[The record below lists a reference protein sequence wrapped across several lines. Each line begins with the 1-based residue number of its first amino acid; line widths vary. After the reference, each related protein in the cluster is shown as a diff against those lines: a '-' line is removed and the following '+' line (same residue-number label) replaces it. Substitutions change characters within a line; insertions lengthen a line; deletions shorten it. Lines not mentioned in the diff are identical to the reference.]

1 MVMESDPTSQLAPFD
16 AGVTPEEAHEW
27 AKQASRAGDWSTCA
41 RRWHSIRTL
50 FPDDPT
56 PLFQGIRAHLEANEL
71 EQAGSLLVIARDR
84 YPNHPGSS
92 IDSAKHAILH
102 NDLDRAAGYIEDAQ
116 RLHPQHPETWINSA
130 LLASKQHD
138 YERASECQLKA
149 IGLAPDH
156 SGFLIGYAA
165 LAMDA
170 ERFEEASERWT
181 LVRDRFPKLSIGY
194 EQGAQAAR
202 NLGHDELARDLLLSN
217 QFGHDI
223 LSEDAESDPELQRV
237 KLSPLKALLGLVW
250 VKAVMGLR
258 SEVRRNYLSFGWW
271 VLEPLMYMA
280 VYQIV
285 FDVLL
290 DRGGEG
296 YAMLLITG
304 LVPWMWTM
312 KAVSAS
318 SSSITGGQN
327 LMLQVGVQPIV
338 FPLERILQATL
349 KQIPVFLLLIGFVW
363 FNGSEPGMYWLAVL
377 PIILVHALL
386 NTAVSLAI
394 AAVIPFLRDLTNL
407 VPTGLT
413 LLMFLSGVFYDYQS
427 IGERWHGLFLSNPFA
442 YLIKCY
448 RDVFIHQTTPDFI
461 GLGWRGLVSLACC
474 GLLVLMYRKLRYVYP
489 RVVSE

>member
-1 MVMESDPTSQLAPFD
+1 MESDSSSQLAPLSN
-16 AGVTPEEAHEW
+16 GVLPEEAYEW
-27 AKQASRAGDWSTCA
+27 AKQASRDGDWSTSA

-56 PLFQGIRAHLEANEL
+56 PIFQGIRAHLEAGEL
-71 EQAGSLLVIARDR
+71 EQAGALLTEARDR

-92 IDSAKHAILH
+92 IDAAKHAILS
-102 NDLDRAAGYIEDAQ
+102 DQLDHASVFIEDAQ
-116 RLHPQHPETWINSA
+116 RLHPKHPETWINSA
-130 LLASKQHD
+130 LLASARGD
-138 YERASECQLKA
+138 YDLASESQLKA
-149 IGLAPDH
+149 AELAPDH
-156 SGFLIGYAA
+156 AGFLIGYAK
-165 LAMDA
+165 LAMD
-170 ERFEEASERWT
+170 SERYEDASNRWA
-181 LVRDRFPKLSIGY
+181 LVRERFPKLAIGY

-202 NLGHDELARDLLLSN
+202 MLGENELARDLLLSN
-217 QFGHDI
+217 QFGQDI
-223 LSEDAESDPELQRV
+223 LSEDIEQDSQLQHV
-237 KLSPLKALLGLVW
+237 KQSPLRVLLGLVW

-271 VLEPLMYMA
+271 VLEPMMYMA
-280 VYQIV
+280 VYQVV

-327 LMLQVGVQPIV
+327 LMLQVGVHPIV

-349 KQIPVFLLLIGFVW
+349 KQIPVFVLLIGFVW
-363 FNGSEPGMYWLAVL
+363 FNGSEPGMHWLAVL
-377 PIILVHALL
+377 PIIVVHALL
-386 NTAVSLAI
+386 NAAASLAI
-394 AAVIPFLRDLTNL
+394 AAAIPFLRDLTNL

-413 LLMFLSGVFYDYQS
+413 LLMFLSGIFYDYQS

-448 RDVFIHQTTPDFI
+448 REVFIDQSVPDLV
-461 GLGWRGLVSLACC
+461 GLGWRGGVCLLCC
-474 GLLVLMYRKLRYVYP
+474 GLLVVMYHKLRYVYP